1 MRLPLLKLLRSHM
14 SPFCEARVSSRVL
27 PSLTADLVRPLDSR
41 LRDHGF
47 ESRSFRC
54 DKHNKV
60 YIGGWI

>member
-1 MRLPLLKLLRSHM
+1 M

-47 ESRSFRC
+47 AVSGVISIIKFILAAGF
-54 DKHNKV
+54 NPSTL
-60 YIGGWI
+60 